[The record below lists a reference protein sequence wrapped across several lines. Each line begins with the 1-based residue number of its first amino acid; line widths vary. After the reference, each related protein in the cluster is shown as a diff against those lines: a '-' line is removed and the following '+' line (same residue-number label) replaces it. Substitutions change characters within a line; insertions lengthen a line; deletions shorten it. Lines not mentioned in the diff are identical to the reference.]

1 MTKQIQGSMIFV
13 KSDELNASD
22 SRQSA
27 MRQKEM
33 KKKKN
38 TQNMVNAI
46 NFVHVEY
53 LQNFE

>member
-1 MTKQIQGSMIFV
+1 MTKQIQGNMIFV
-13 KSDELNASD
+13 NNDELNASD
-22 SRQSA
+22 RRQSA

-46 NFVHVEY
+46 NLVHVE
-53 LQNFE
+53 